1 MTKEYTINI
10 TPDGVLHFLYDDAL
24 TVLMGVG
31 KATVKRA
38 SHVEP
43 CDAHDE
49 HGNKLGRVVWYA
61 DMSPVRG
68 PTLGPFDLREE
79 ALAAEVAWL
88 VENDFPEP
96 T

>member
-1 MTKEYTINI
+1 MTKEYTVNI

-24 TVLMGVG
+24 TGLMEAG

-43 CDAHDE
+43 EFED
-49 HGNKLGRVVWYA
+49 GKTVWYA
-61 DMSPVRG
+61 DMAPVQG
-68 PTLGPFDLREE
+68 PKLGPFPLRDE

-88 VENDFPEP
+88 VEHDFPEP

>member
-24 TVLMGVG
+24 TGLMEAGR
-31 KATVKRA
+31 ATVKRA

-43 CDAHDE
+43 E
-49 HGNKLGRVVWYA
+49 PEGGETVWYA
-61 DMSPVRG
+61 DMAPVRG
-68 PTLGPFDLREE
+68 PKLGPFRLRDE

-88 VENDFPEP
+88 VEHDFPEP